1 MAKDPAWLKSMKE
14 ESKRLGIPMRDMLTK
29 FDKKPTLKNK
39 KSKTKTVS
47 AAKGGMAKKK
57 K

>member
-1 MAKDPAWLKSMKE
+1 MAKDPAWLRSMKE

-29 FDKKPTLKNK
+29 FDKKPNLKDK

>member
-29 FDKKPTLKNK
+29 FDKKPTLKDK
-39 KSKTKTVS
+39 KSKTKTVR

>member
-29 FDKKPTLKNK
+29 FDKKPTLRNK